1 MLDFNKAF
9 GKPSEPSDKD
19 KPKIVIHRSQ
29 AEAEAET
36 GYFYISSMI
45 VSAQVAD
52 AIRDFVN
59 RKGLRTYTRENKR
72 KTSNNYYTIKFTL
85 KLYYIDPVRNNA
97 TKYGWIDHR
106 GHEGNLKSSVK
117 GTTIRM
123 RDKYGEYESFYHG
136 PSQEAVAKY
145 EEIWEKTP
153 DLKQLYFWICQK
165 YPSHIKDMSYTK
177 TKPSYLNDD
186 DEDFAYGD
194 EFD

>member
-1 MLDFNKAF
+1 MIDFNKAF
-9 GKPSEPSDKD
+9 GKSNEPSETD

-45 VSAQVAD
+45 VSAKVAD

-59 RKGLRTYTRENKR
+59 SKGLRTYTRENKR
-72 KTSNNYYTIKFTL
+72 KTSNNYYTLKFTL
-85 KLYYIDPVRNNA
+85 KLYYIDPYRNNA

-106 GHEGNLKSSVK
+106 GHEGNFKSSLK
-117 GTTIRM
+117 GTTFR
-123 RDKYGEYESFYHG
+123 RLDKFGEYESFHHG
-136 PSQEAVAKY
+136 PSQETVAKY

-165 YPSHIKDMSYTK
+165 YPSHIKDISYTK
-177 TKPSYLNDD
+177 IKPAYLNDD